1 MDNSARRGRRRQR
14 LDLGQDNTT
23 NKQENVA
30 AMQAFMDEMDHIRT
44 CPLLKY
50 IEQPVDVVDIDD
62 GGGVYPRGWKKVRVP
77 PPAAAAAMGVS
88 QPSSSGDNNATRE
101 KTKFCSVSESKSR
114 STSAPLEYY
123 WHVETGKLQRHVPS
137 LQASP
142 IHAHAVDKQDDTLE
156 GVVESLHQNAVLLAS
171 KAEDISN
178 VSESSRMAIHAAVVS
193 QMAQAFLNTMTS
205 LRNNAHDTSA
215 TTENILLH
223 VLKQEEKKLS
233 NT

>member
-1 MDNSARRGRRRQR
+1 MDNNVGRVRRRQR

-30 AMQAFMDEMDHIRT
+30 AMQAFMEEIDHIRT

-50 IEQPVDVVDIDD
+50 IEQPVNVVDIDD
-62 GGGVYPRGWKKVRVP
+62 IGGGHLRGWKKVLVPAP
-77 PPAAAAAMGVS
+77 PPAIS
-88 QPSSSGDNNATRE
+88 QSGDNDTTGE
-101 KTKFCSVSESKSR
+101 KRKHCSISEKNSR

-123 WHVETGKLQRHVPS
+123 WHVETGKVQRHAPS

-142 IHAHAVDKQDDTLE
+142 SHAEEKQGDALE
-156 GVVESLHQNAVLLAS
+156 KVVESLHQKAVFLAS

-205 LRNNAHDTSA
+205 TDTP
-215 TTENILLH
+215 TMENILMH
-223 VLKQEEKKLS
+223 VLKEEEKKLPS
-233 NT
+233 A